1 VENNEEER
9 GSLMEVINP
18 LNAVNMVRE
27 ATRVIKNDAFMQVG
41 WCGLVYLRLNN
52 IMLVERGWS

>member
-1 VENNEEER
+1 
-9 GSLMEVINP
+9 MEVINP

-41 WCGLVYLRLNN
+41 WCGLVYLMLNN
-52 IMLVERGWS
+52 IMLVERGWI